1 MQDNSD
7 QFATPEEE
15 AAYHDDTVLS
25 DDPVEET
32 ESHEDTVEDT
42 EESEEQGEK
51 VKTKKD
57 GYVEITD
64 PKVKARVDQLSRE
77 KHEAIRKAQA
87 DARRADTLARELE
100 ELKRPAPPK
109 EVPVPSAD
117 PITEPDVFARQQ
129 RERENYIKEQTKYD
143 SETEI
148 RQQAKQQA
156 EVQKRSEMV
165 NGYIANMDRLKL
177 NRETLAKAAETCA
190 KYGIDDNHP
199 LVEDLLEDSDG
210 PAIVKYLADHPEHL
224 SEVASLKPTKA
235 LAYIEREIRAKLN
248 VKQQSKAPPPPTK
261 VSGTRQ
267 SSKSADGWTFS

>member
-15 AAYHDDTVLS
+15 LAFQDETVMS

-32 ESHEDTVEDT
+32 ESYDDTVEGTDEP
-42 EESEEQGEK
+42 EESEK
-51 VKTKKD
+51 VKPKKD

-87 DARRADTLARELE
+87 DARRADALARELE

-109 EVPVPSAD
+109 EVPPPSAD

-129 RERENYIKEQTKYD
+129 QERDKYIREQTKYD
-143 SETEI
+143 SDTEA
-148 RQQAKQQA
+148 RTKAREQADIA
-156 EVQKRSEMV
+156 KRTELV
-165 NGYIANMDRLKL
+165 TGYMANMERLKL
-177 NRETLAKAAETCA
+177 NPQILAKAAETCA

-210 PAIVKYLADHPEHL
+210 PAIVKFLADHPDHL
-224 SEVASLKPTKA
+224 SEVAGMKPTKA
-235 LAYIEREIRAKLN
+235 LAYIEREIRAKLHA
-248 VKQQSKAPPPPTK
+248 KSQSKAPPPPTK

>member
-15 AAYHDDTVLS
+15 LAFHDETVMS

-32 ESHEDTVEDT
+32 ESHDDTVEEA
-42 EESEEQGEK
+42 EESEEESEK
-51 VKTKKD
+51 VKPKKD

-87 DARRADTLARELE
+87 DARRADSLARELE

-109 EVPVPSAD
+109 EVPPPSAD

-129 RERENYIKEQTKYD
+129 QERDKYIREQTKYD
-143 SETEI
+143 SETES

-156 EVQKRSEMV
+156 EVQKRTEMV
-165 NGYIANMDRLKL
+165 NGYLANMERLKL
-177 NRETLAKAAETCA
+177 NPQVLAKAAETCA
-190 KYGIDDNHP
+190 KYGLNDNHP

-210 PAIVKYLADHPEHL
+210 PAIVKFLADHPDHL

-248 VKQQSKAPPPPTK
+248 VKPQSKAPPPPTK